1 VVQDVFLTVFKGI
14 GTFTKD
20 GQPRA
25 FRRWLYAIT
34 RYTVLNYWRK
44 QRKAHMSASWIDEA
58 PDSGP
63 PPDDSSGSRPG
74 PDPRTLLESVLSDWG
89 AFCRL
94 RIDKHS
100 AEEVAKEL
108 GIPARELDLA
118 MSRVEK
124 RLREEDEDGV
134 PVGILVLRGLLELIE
149 LKLGDRRFRAFR
161 RVAVDGCSVEY
172 VADELTREA
181 NELSKE
187 VGSVP
192 KKSISVG
199 SVHTAISKVRTCVKQ
214 EFKALGLPLDEGKM
228 AATDRA
234 AVTQS
239 EVTS

>member
-1 VVQDVFLTVFKGI
+1 VVQEVFLTVFKDI

-34 RYTVLNYWRK
+34 RYKVLNYWKK
-44 QRKAHMSASWIDEA
+44 QRKAHVSASWIDEA

-63 PPDDSSGSRPG
+63 PPDDSSGSRP
-74 PDPRTLLESVLSDWG
+74 DPRTLLESVLSDWV
-89 AFCRL
+89 AFSKRV
-94 RIDKHS
+94 IEKHP

-108 GIPARELDLA
+108 GIPAYEVDLA
-118 MSRVEK
+118 VSRVLK

-134 PVGILVLRGLLELIE
+134 PVGVLVLRGLLEQIE
-149 LKLGDRRFRAFR
+149 PEFKDHTFRAFR
-161 RVAVDGCSVEY
+161 RVAVDGCPVEY
-172 VADELTREA
+172 VANELT
-181 NELSKE
+181 KE
-187 VGSVP
+187 VGCVHP
-192 KKSISVG
+192 AISVG
-199 SVHTAISKVRTCVKQ
+199 SVHTAISRVRKRLKQ

-228 AATDRA
+228 VAADRA